1 MDWDAGP
8 SSGVLEGALV
18 DNPLNFP
25 SALWSLKD
33 LVWGMVKTDGFAAQY

>member
-25 SALWSLKD
+25 SARCLKD
-33 LVWGMVKTDGFAAQY
+33 LVWGMVKTDGFAAKY